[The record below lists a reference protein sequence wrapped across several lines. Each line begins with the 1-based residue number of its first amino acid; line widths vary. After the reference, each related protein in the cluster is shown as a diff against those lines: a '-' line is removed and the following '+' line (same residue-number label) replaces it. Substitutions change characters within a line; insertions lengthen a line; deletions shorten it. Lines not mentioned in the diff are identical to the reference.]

1 MFGSAPDMRWLTQ
14 GEDTSDWDKGIE
26 EGTEDCH
33 ARGETGYYPKIENDD
48 YDEFEDYW
56 D

>member
-14 GEDTSDWDKGIE
+14 GKDTSDWDRRIE
-26 EGTEDCH
+26 EGTEECH